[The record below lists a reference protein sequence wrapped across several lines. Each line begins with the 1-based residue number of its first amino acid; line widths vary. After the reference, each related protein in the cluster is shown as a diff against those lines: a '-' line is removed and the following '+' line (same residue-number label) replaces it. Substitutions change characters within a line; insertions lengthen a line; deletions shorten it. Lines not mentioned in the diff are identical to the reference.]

1 MVGDIFITGEAQF
14 AFRFIRGDTDGNDIL
29 QSETRSF
36 AVLGLG
42 RNVTQLIRMNGHTD
56 FRSLFYPLPPP
67 PQ

>member
-1 MVGDIFITGEAQF
+1 MVGDIFTTGEAQF
-14 AFRFIRGDTDGNDIL
+14 VFCFIRGDTDRNDIL

-56 FRSLFYPLPPP
+56 LRSLFYSPPP
-67 PQ
+67 PLQ